1 MSIPDIDWSLEY
13 QRGYNDALTK
23 MINKFQQEYNE
34 TAAQDPHFAFY
45 SRYVVDT
52 LQKELGPKI
61 ED

>member
-1 MSIPDIDWSLEY
+1 MSIPDIDWSYDY

-23 MINKFQQEYNE
+23 MIGKFQQEYDE

-52 LQKELGPKI
+52 LQKELMPVEKN
-61 ED
+61 

>member
-1 MSIPDIDWSLEY
+1 MSLPDIDWSYEY

-23 MINKFQQEYNE
+23 MIDKFQQEYIE

-52 LQKELGPKI
+52 LQKELRPAV